1 MAVSVYI
8 SNTSIKVVNG
18 KSGKNKITVKDAV
31 RRSIPEGLIING
43 IITNENGLKDEI
55 KKIWNEYNLPL
66 KDVRL
71 VISGKYVM
79 FKLMKVPNTTPKN
92 ILSLIYSEYTGI
104 ENIDDFI
111 FDYTVINPENEDK
124 TASVLACATSREN
137 VGQYIDVFE
146 SAGIKISSINTAL
159 NSAIKLMRNFSSLKN
174 STYLLA
180 VIDGNMLSPVLFAD
194 GYFCFSNR
202 SRLMEERGTSANINE
217 MANIISSFIQ
227 FNKAQKNKFD
237 ISDVY
242 FCGTNKLENS
252 MCKSISDILGI
263 NAGILNECPEIITSY
278 AENFT
283 VSEYIY
289 PVGNLIKL

>member
-92 ILSLIYSEYTGI
+92 ICRFHLL
-104 ENIDDFI
+104 F
-111 FDYTVINPENEDK
+111 
-124 TASVLACATSREN
+124 L
-137 VGQYIDVFE
+137 
-146 SAGIKISSINTAL
+146 IKISISWNYPAV
-159 NSAIKLMRNFSSLKN
+159 
-174 STYLLA
+174 LL
-180 VIDGNMLSPVLFAD
+180 
-194 GYFCFSNR
+194 
-202 SRLMEERGTSANINE
+202 
-217 MANIISSFIQ
+217 
-227 FNKAQKNKFD
+227 
-237 ISDVY
+237 
-242 FCGTNKLENS
+242 
-252 MCKSISDILGI
+252 
-263 NAGILNECPEIITSY
+263 
-278 AENFT
+278 
-283 VSEYIY
+283 
-289 PVGNLIKL
+289 